1 MVKHQQAWVTRNLVL
16 QCLFMEN
23 EKKPPNAANLLY
35 YINPARRRSIH
46 STASSNTTGT
56 NHQ

>member
-1 MVKHQQAWVTRNLVL
+1 MVKQPQAEVTRNLVL

-23 EKKPPNAANLLY
+23 TKKPPNSANLQH

-46 STASSNTTGT
+46 STDSSITTGT